1 MDGWIGT
8 WEGDKRNLAGGTHS
22 YISCLELA
30 DMAVCVKKLTHAV
43 ESA

>member
-8 WEGDKRNLAGGTHS
+8 WEGDKWNQAGGTHS
-22 YISCLELA
+22 YISWLELV
-30 DMAVCVKKLTHAV
+30 DIAVCVKKLTHAV